1 MNVEHSKRMEHVPG
15 GTAATKMPS
24 YFYYS
29 LAVSHIKLCY
39 LENEILS
46 LLRN

>member
-1 MNVEHSKRMEHVPG
+1 MTVEHSKPMEHAPG

-29 LAVSHIKLCY
+29 TAVSHIKLCY

-46 LLRN
+46 LLRD